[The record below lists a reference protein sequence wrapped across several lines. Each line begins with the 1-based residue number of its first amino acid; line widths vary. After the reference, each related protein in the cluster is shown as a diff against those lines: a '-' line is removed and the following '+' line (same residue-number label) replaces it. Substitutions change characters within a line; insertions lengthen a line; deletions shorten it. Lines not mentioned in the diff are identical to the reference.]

1 VKHIKRTG
9 NDPTCAL
16 LPQAK
21 PKNLSDEQWVDLV
34 NDTII
39 KVAGLDE
46 QLGPGEEEGGADYAE
61 NQGIML

>member
-1 VKHIKRTG
+1 
-9 NDPTCAL
+9 
-16 LPQAK
+16 
-21 PKNLSDEQWVDLV
+21 VDLV